1 VGVSGE
7 ALFDESY
14 ARVKAD
20 LDALKPEELLQV
32 NLDVTAAV
40 TSTLGLLPE
49 VKALREQIVKEL
61 PSFDI
66 AAFDKLEDYAL
77 ALSFANT
84 TYLAATQPPDD
95 LLGLNEEAGKMHD
108 RLLADAK
115 ALAAHGLLDG
125 GQLAQLVG
133 GNGYKPLA
141 QDLQL
146 LSQIMR
152 VSWNKIENKS
162 ATTADDLKAA
172 AQMSVRLMRI
182 VGLREQGPALLAAAT
197 DQRLRAFT
205 RFITVYEDARRAVGY
220 LRARQGDADTIAP
233 SLYPGRPRK
242 RASQTEPAVP
252 TTPQPATGFAG
263 TAPVSADST
272 QPIPL
277 PTPAQIAAAT
287 AAAAGGKSAP
297 ASKDPFLT

>member
-1 VGVSGE
+1 METIVQNPNVSNE
-7 ALFDESY
+7 ALFDEAY

-20 LDALKPEELLQV
+20 LEALKVEELLQL
-32 NLDVTAAV
+32 NLDVTGAV
-40 TSTLGLLPE
+40 TSALGLLPE
-49 VKALREQIVKEL
+49 VKALRDQIVKEL

-84 TYLAATQPPDD
+84 NYLAATQPPDD
-95 LLGLNEEAGKMHD
+95 LPALNEDASRMHD

-125 GQLAQLVG
+125 AQLAQLLG

-152 VSWNKIENKS
+152 QAWSKVENKS

-172 AQMSVRLMRI
+172 AQLSVRLMRI
-182 VGLREQGPALLAAAT
+182 VGLREQGPALVAAAA

-205 RFITVYEDARRAVGY
+205 RFINVYEDARRAVAY

-233 SLYPGRPRK
+233 SLYPGRPR
-242 RASQTEPAVP
+242 RRPNEMLPAVGQASTGGSTP
-252 TTPQPATGFAG
+252 TASSSAVPPAAV
-263 TAPVSADST
+263 AAQNDH
-272 QPIPL
+272 
-277 PTPAQIAAAT
+277 PAVT
-287 AAAAGGKSAP
+287 
-297 ASKDPFLT
+297 DPFLS